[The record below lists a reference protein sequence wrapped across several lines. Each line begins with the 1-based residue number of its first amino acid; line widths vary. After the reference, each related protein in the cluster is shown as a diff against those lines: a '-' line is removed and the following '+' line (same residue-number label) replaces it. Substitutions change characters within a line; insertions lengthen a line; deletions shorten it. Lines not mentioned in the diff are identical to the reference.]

1 MKYFASPMTTSLV
14 PACLL
19 AGMLSA
25 CVEQTTEPAYVRQ
38 SGPAVEHA
46 YVLPGADFS
55 QYSKLMSG
63 GLEIYYP
70 ESDGAPPV
78 GDLERIR
85 AAFVTAFT
93 EATAGAYEWVDAAG
107 PDVLLVKGQLIDM
120 KVTGASSDYNAS
132 GRLKSLVAYGELTF
146 LMEMVD
152 SQTGD
157 VLARAGDRTKD
168 VTTGEDAAEW
178 AAVDRAAEYW
188 AGLFRNWLDDSLG
201 KPGQE

>member
-1 MKYFASPMTTSLV
+1 MKYFAPQVTASL
-14 PACLL
+14 LSTL
-19 AGMLSA
+19 IFAGLLSA
-25 CVEQTTEPAYVRQ
+25 CVEQTTEPTYVRQ
-38 SGPAVEHA
+38 SSPTVEHA
-46 YVLPGADFS
+46 YVMPGADFS

-70 ESDGAPPV
+70 ESNDAPPAE
-78 GDLERIR
+78 DLERIR
-85 AAFVTAFT
+85 AAFVAAFT
-93 EATAGAYEWVDAAG
+93 AATAGAYEWVDTAG
-107 PDVLLVKGQLIDM
+107 PDVLLVTGQLIDM
-120 KVTGASSDYNAS
+120 KVTGAGSDYNAG

-146 LMEMVD
+146 LMEMAD
-152 SQTGD
+152 SRSGE

-178 AAVDRAAEYW
+178 AAVDRAAAYW